1 MMSIKQKLYQHC
13 QRTVAT
19 LIENAKR
26 GIDAADEAV
35 KSETKGS
42 AGDKHETGR
51 AMIHLEKEQ
60 HIRRLNEAL
69 ANERA
74 LKSIDPTQSCA
85 DVTEGAVVYSS
96 AGNYFIA
103 ISAGKIIIEDKEYL
117 TISLSSPLGEEIEGC
132 ETGDV
137 VSFRGKSLK
146 VINVL

>member
-1 MMSIKQKLYQHC
+1 MSLLKEQLLKHC
-13 QRTVAT
+13 QATVHEQ
-19 LIENAKR
+19 IDGAKR

-74 LKSIDPTQSCA
+74 LQSIATKQVCEEIM
-85 DVTEGAVVYSS
+85 EGAVVHTS
-96 AGNYFIA
+96 AGHYFIS
-103 ISAGKIIIEDKEYL
+103 ISTDKIALQGKTY
-117 TISLSSPLGEEIEGC
+117 TPISLSSPLGEEIEGC
-132 ETGDV
+132 VAGDT
-137 VSFRGKSLK
+137 VSFRGRDIKILE
-146 VINVL
+146 VF